1 MRRETKTWAGRLFA
15 AGALALV
22 LAYLLYHLY
31 ARSGLA
37 RTLALRRD
45 LAALRAHN
53 RELAQEN
60 DRLAREAAALR
71 EDAAAVE
78 RVARI
83 ELGWVKP
90 GEIVV
95 VLDPPPETKPETT
108 GETRPEKR
116 SARPPQ
122 RERAQ

>member
-15 AGALALV
+15 AAGLAFV
-22 LAYLLYHLY
+22 LAYLPYHLY

-45 LAALRAHN
+45 LAALRSHN

-78 RVARI
+78 RVARV

-90 GEIVV
+90 DEIVV
-95 VLDPPPETKPETT
+95 VMDPPPPVQAV
-108 GETRPEKR
+108 PEKR
-116 SARPPQ
+116 SGKQP
-122 RERAQ
+122 ERAQ